1 MKIERYVLIID
12 DDQDFVHLTSVYL
25 KRSGY
30 RTSVQPLAAPAARH
44 LSGAIDSVAT
54 MVCEREAAIKE
65 ALQRERSHT
74 LEVELSEMP
83 K

>member
-30 RTSVQPLAAPAARH
+30 RTSVQPLAA
-44 LSGAIDSVAT
+44 LSSETSV
-54 MVCEREAAIKE
+54 
-65 ALQRERSHT
+65 QRN
-74 LEVELSEMP
+74 
-83 K
+83 